1 VISGNTKSGEL
12 RRSYMA
18 LVDATAA
25 AFRFAAL
32 NVSALRRTAGTYIWH
47 RAQ

>member
-1 VISGNTKSGEL
+1 
-12 RRSYMA
+12 MA

-47 RAQ
+47 RAQWNSSVVSSF